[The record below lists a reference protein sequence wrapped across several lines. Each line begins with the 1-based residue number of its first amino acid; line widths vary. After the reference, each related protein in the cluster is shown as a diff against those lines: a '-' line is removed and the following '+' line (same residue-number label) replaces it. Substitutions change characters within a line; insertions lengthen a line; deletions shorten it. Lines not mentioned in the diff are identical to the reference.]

1 MSNLPFPSPVA
12 FPSPLPLFLPGGY
25 ITAKN
30 QFVQQDVGVVAA
42 TRDRPSFSHLSPA
55 RPPPPPPTQLFPS
68 AAHLLLRRRQS
79 PVMLNPW
86 NLILPSVLVRV
97 SLLSS
102 DIFLPFLPP
111 SILSRLLFFNC
122 YSYFFSLLRFQLFS
136 RDAQH
141 SPQLPPVSR
150 HSFIRLSFKIAITS
164 FKEKKWISK

>member
-55 RPPPPPPTQLFPS
+55 RPRPPPPPPPPTQLFPS

-111 SILSRLLFFNC
+111 SILSRLLFLNC
-122 YSYFFSLLRFQLFS
+122 YSYFFLSASFSTFFSPYTALLS
-136 RDAQH
+136 TATC
-141 SPQLPPVSR
+141 V
-150 HSFIRLSFKIAITS
+150 
-164 FKEKKWISK
+164 